1 MYSEKTKKLNHFPTT
16 KSSLKIMRSTKLS
29 STMPQRKIT
38 PNNRMPIWEI
48 QTILLRR
55 RTLSISSEAL
65 TKWKNYLLWLYS
77 RESKLTGTSIT
88 LSNSWVTSWKPIK
101 FPLTHPVTKIKWKL
115 LLFFLPFTLTVKM
128 PQLLTL
134 NKSSGRTA
142 KERAVRKTVSILTHT
157 IRSNKILSYRK
168 AISNNISNNTK
179 DWSLPEDKATAG
191 LKKSKWKLLK
201 N

>member
-1 MYSEKTKKLNHFPTT
+1 
-16 KSSLKIMRSTKLS
+16 
-29 STMPQRKIT
+29 
-38 PNNRMPIWEI
+38 
-48 QTILLRR
+48 
-55 RTLSISSEAL
+55 
-65 TKWKNYLLWLYS
+65 
-77 RESKLTGTSIT
+77 
-88 LSNSWVTSWKPIK
+88 
-101 FPLTHPVTKIKWKL
+101 
-115 LLFFLPFTLTVKM
+115 M